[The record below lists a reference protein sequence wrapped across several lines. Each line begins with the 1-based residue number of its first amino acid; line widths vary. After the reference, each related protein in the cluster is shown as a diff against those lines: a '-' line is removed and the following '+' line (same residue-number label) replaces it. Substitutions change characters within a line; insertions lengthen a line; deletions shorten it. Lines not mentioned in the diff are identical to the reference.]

1 MKLAGLAVFIL
12 VSNLLPASIL
22 HAQDGPRR
30 RPVMAQSPVNAG
42 VPWVDAKDPAAT
54 LARPGSSMDPGVSHP
69 GITVPVSQLR
79 IPSKAVKEFE
89 RSLKSFQNGDVHTSA
104 EHLEKAVQIYPDFF
118 QAHNLLGARYVTLG
132 KYEEGL
138 AEYRSALA
146 IDPGPGETYHN
157 LAVALFFVKRYQ
169 EAEEAARR
177 ALELLPQE
185 VAVRYVLGRIL
196 VQQGNVGS
204 ESVRLLRQSE
214 DRFPNASLVLAEIF
228 FHQGNLDATAN
239 ALRAYLRA
247 PESRNKQKA
256 ECWLAQLTSQPSAG
270 CAVPSAPP
278 SFSEVVLTPRSS
290 GTG

>member
-1 MKLAGLAVFIL
+1 MKLTGLAVFIL

-30 RPVMAQSPVNAG
+30 RPVMSQSPVNAG

-54 LARPGSSMDPGVSHP
+54 LAPPGSVMDPAVSHP

-79 IPSKAVKEFE
+79 IPSKAVKEYE
-89 RSLKSFQNGDVHTSA
+89 RSLKSFQAGDLRASA
-104 EHLEKAVQIYPDFF
+104 EHLEKALQIYPDFF
-118 QAHNLLGARYVTLG
+118 QAHNLLGARYVNLG
-132 KYEEGL
+132 RYEEGL
-138 AEYRSALA
+138 AEYRRALA

-169 EAEEAARR
+169 DAEEAARR
-177 ALELLPQE
+177 ALGLLPQE

-196 VQQGNVGS
+196 VQQGKIGP
-204 ESVRLLRQSE
+204 ESLQLLRQSE
-214 DRFPNASLVLAEIF
+214 DEFPNASLVLAEIF

-247 PESRNKQKA
+247 PESGNKQKA
-256 ECWLAQLTSQPSAG
+256 ECWLAQLTNQPSAN
-270 CAVPSAPP
+270 CLAFTTPP
-278 SFSEVVLTPRSS
+278 AFQ
-290 GTG
+290 

>member
-30 RPVMAQSPVNAG
+30 RPVMSQSPVNGG
-42 VPWVDAKDPAAT
+42 VPWVEAPDPAAA
-54 LARPGSSMDPGVSHP
+54 LPRPGSDMDPGVSHAGNP
-69 GITVPVSQLR
+69 VPVSQLR
-79 IPSKAVKEFE
+79 IPSAAVKEYE
-89 RSLKSFQNGDVHTSA
+89 RSLKSFQNGDVRTSA
-104 EHLEKAVQIYPDFF
+104 EHLEKALQIYPDFF

-138 AEYRSALA
+138 AEYRRALA

-177 ALELLPQE
+177 ALGLLPQE

-204 ESVRLLRQSE
+204 ESVRLLQQSR
-214 DRFPNASLVLAEIF
+214 DKFPNASLVLAEIF

-247 PESRNKQKA
+247 PESGNKQKA
-256 ECWLAQLTSQPSAG
+256 ECWLAQLTNQPSAG
-270 CAVPSAPP
+270 CAVSSAPP
-278 SFSEVVLTPRSS
+278 SFQ
-290 GTG
+290 

>member
-1 MKLAGLAVFIL
+1 MKLAGLAVFVL

-22 HAQDGPRR
+22 HAQAAQRR
-30 RPVMAQSPVNAG
+30 RPVMSQSPVNAG
-42 VPWVDAKDPAAT
+42 VPWVEAPDPAAT
-54 LARPGSSMDPGVSHP
+54 LVPPGSDMDPGVSHP
-69 GITVPVSQLR
+69 VNPVPVSQLR

-89 RSLKSFQNGDVHTSA
+89 RSLKSFQAGDVRTSA
-104 EHLEKAVQIYPDFF
+104 QHLEKAVQIYPDFF

-138 AEYRSALA
+138 AEYRRALA

-169 EAEEAARR
+169 DAEEAARR

-196 VQQGNVGS
+196 VQQGNIGS
-204 ESVRLLRQSE
+204 ESVQLLQQSR
-214 DRFPNASLVLAEIF
+214 DKFPNASLVLAEIF

-247 PESRNKQKA
+247 PESGNKQKA
-256 ECWLAQLTSQPSAG
+256 ERWLAQLTNQPSAG
-270 CAVPSAPP
+270 CAVSSAPP
-278 SFSEVVLTPRSS
+278 SFQ
-290 GTG
+290 